1 MFGSLTEKF
10 QQMFSGL
17 TGKKTL
23 TEDNISDAV
32 REVRL
37 ALLDADVNYSV
48 ASSFVKKVKEKALG
62 DAVIKSVSPGQ
73 TFIKLVHEELVA
85 LMGTEE
91 SALEIKGTPNV
102 ILLCGLQGSGK
113 TTQCAKLAAYL
124 QKKYPGKRTL
134 LAACDLQRP
143 AAVEQLK
150 KLASQIDVS
159 VFSIEGE
166 KNPIRVA
173 KEALQKARSGG
184 FDTLIVDTAGRLH
197 IDEELMDE
205 LVQIKAAVEPHEILF
220 VASAATGQDAVKTAV
235 EFDKHVQITGTIL
248 TMLDGS
254 ARAGAAISIRE
265 VTNRPLKFEGIGE
278 KIGDIQ
284 PFNPHSM
291 ADRILGMGDVINL
304 VRKAQENFDEEE
316 SKSLEKKILKATFTY
331 DDYLKQMAMVKR
343 MGSFKSLL
351 KMIPGMS
358 SIGEM
363 DFDEKEFG
371 KIEAMITSMTM
382 QERVEKVELVPSRR
396 RRIAQGS
403 GTTIDDVNR
412 MVKGFK
418 KLKQFCKDMPGLK
431 NQMKKGNMDL
441 FGGKMPLG
449 GKMPWDT

>member
-1 MFGSLTEKF
+1 MFGSLSEKF

-17 TGKKTL
+17 MQKKTL

-32 REVRL
+32 RQVRL

-48 ASSFVKKVKEKALG
+48 ASNFVKCVKEKAIG

-73 TFIKLVHEELVA
+73 QFTKLIHEELVA
-85 LMGTEE
+85 LMGVEE
-91 SALEIKGTPNV
+91 SPVEFKGKPNV

-113 TTQCAKLAAYL
+113 TTHCAKLAAYL
-124 QKKYPGKRTL
+124 QKKYPSKRTL

-150 KLASQIDVS
+150 KLASQIDVP

-173 KEALQKARSGG
+173 KEAMQKAKTEG
-184 FDTLIVDTAGRLH
+184 FDTLIVDTAGRLA
-197 IDEELMDE
+197 IDEELME
-205 LVQIKAAVEPHEILF
+205 QLKEIKAVVQPHEILF

-235 EFDKHVQITGTIL
+235 EFDKRVQISGTIL
-248 TMLDGS
+248 TMLDGN

-265 VTNRPLKFEGIGE
+265 VTNKPLKFEGIGE
-278 KIGDIQ
+278 KIGDLQ

-304 VRKAQENFDEEE
+304 VRKAQENIDEEE
-316 SKSLEKKILKATFTY
+316 SKALEKKILKAAFTY

-351 KMIPGMS
+351 KMLPGMS
-358 SIGEM
+358 GIGER
-363 DFDEKEFG
+363 DFDEKEFN

-382 QERVEKVELVPSRR
+382 QERTEKVELIPSRR
-396 RRIAQGS
+396 RRIAAGS
-403 GTTIDDVNR
+403 GTTIDDINK

-418 KLKQFCKDMPGLK
+418 KLKQFCKEMPSLK
-431 NQMKKGNMDL
+431 NQMKKGNKDP
-441 FGGKMPLG
+441 FGGKI
-449 GKMPWDT
+449 PWDF